1 MFKSLLKATVG
12 LVVETPIALA
22 EDCVTMFGAL
32 NDKPEPATVTA
43 LKKVAQ
49 NVANATDTKEPTDEH

>member
-1 MFKSLLKATVG
+1 MFKYLMKAAVG
-12 LVVETPIALA
+12 LVVETPIAMV
-22 EDCVTMFGAL
+22 EDSVTMFGAL

-49 NVANATDTKEPTDEH
+49 NVAEATEPRESR

>member
-1 MFKSLLKATVG
+1 MFKNLMKAAVG
-12 LVVETPIALA
+12 LVVETPIALV
-22 EDCVTMFGAL
+22 EDSVTMFGAL

-49 NVANATDTKEPTDEH
+49 NVADATEPRESR